1 MKQLF
6 PVTLFF
12 VVTAALLLPAPGNTE
27 SARGP
32 RLFSN
37 APKDASDHYYRGVT
51 HESAGRLEEAAREYR
66 LVLRRSPAHGDAR
79 RRLAEIHLFKGE
91 TAEAIMHLKELAYYQ
106 EHNPLVHYRL
116 GQLYESSGN
125 IRKATAAYRKAID
138 SFPGNLSARRGLARL
153 YARRKMP
160 NEAATEYRAILA
172 VAPDDIPSRN
182 ALTAIYLRGKKYDQ
196 LTDLLKEAAERK
208 PDDPATRFKL
218 GLVYEFRKKYAEAA
232 GEYEKAVELDKGYAK
247 AMNAL
252 ARVYMKTGDTGKA
265 KEMME
270 AAVKADPSLKG
281 SAIMPRNLGYEFR
294 HGDAVKKKSYKKRAR
309 KKKSYKKNVRKKSYS
324 KSRIKKKG
332 KAGISRK
339 VKKGGKKKYDKRRK
353 TRRATKTKRR

>member
-1 MKQLF
+1 MKTVFPAALF
-6 PVTLFF
+6 C
-12 VVTAALLLPAPGNTE
+12 VVTAALLFPAPGNTE
-27 SARGP
+27 SP
-32 RLFSN
+32 RNPGLFSS
-37 APKDASDHYYRGVT
+37 APRDASDHYYRGVT

-91 TAEAIMHLKELAYYQ
+91 TAEAIMHLKELGYYQ
-106 EHNPLVHYRL
+106 GHNPLIHYRL

-125 IRKATAAYRKAID
+125 LRKATAAYRKAID

-160 NEAATEYRAILA
+160 NEAAAEYRAILA

-196 LTDLLKEAAERK
+196 LTDLLKEAVERK
-208 PDDPATRFKL
+208 PDDATARFKL
-218 GLVYEFRKKYAEAA
+218 GLVYEFRKKYTEAA
-232 GEYEKAVELDKGYAK
+232 GEYEKAVELDSGHAK

-270 AAVKADPSLKG
+270 AAVRADPSLKG
-281 SAIMPRNLGYEFR
+281 SALLPRSFNDEFR
-294 HGDAVKKKSYKKRAR
+294 QDAAVKKKKSISKKSR
-309 KKKSYKKNVRKKSYS
+309 KKHYS
-324 KSRIKKKG
+324 KSGKKQG
-332 KAGISRK
+332 RKAGISGK
-339 VKKGGKKKYDKRRK
+339 SKKAGIKKADKRKKTTRPKKK
-353 TRRATKTKRR
+353 TRR

>member
-1 MKQLF
+1 MKPVF
-6 PVTLFF
+6 PVTLFCI
-12 VVTAALLLPAPGNTE
+12 VTAALLFPAPGNTE
-27 SARGP
+27 SP
-32 RLFSN
+32 RNPGLFSR

-66 LVLRRSPAHGDAR
+66 LMLRRSPAHGDAR

-106 EHNPLVHYRL
+106 TQNPLIHYRL

-160 NEAATEYRAILA
+160 NEAAAEYRAILA
-172 VAPDDIPSRN
+172 VAPDDKPARN

-196 LTDLLKEAAERK
+196 LTDLLKEAVERK
-208 PDDPATRFKL
+208 PDDATARFKL
-218 GLVYEFRKKYAEAA
+218 GLVYEFRKKYTEAA
-232 GEYEKAVELDKGYAK
+232 GEYEKAVELDSGHAK

-270 AAVKADPSLKG
+270 AAVRADPSLKG
-281 SAIMPRNLGYEFR
+281 SALLPRSFNDEFR
-294 HGDAVKKKSYKKRAR
+294 QGAAVKKKKSISKKSR
-309 KKKSYKKNVRKKSYS
+309 KKHYS
-324 KSRIKKKG
+324 KSGKNQGR
-332 KAGISRK
+332 KAGISSK
-339 VKKGGKKKYDKRRK
+339 SKKAGTKKADKRKKTTRSKKK
-353 TRRATKTKRR
+353 TRR

>member
-1 MKQLF
+1 MKPIF
-6 PVTLFF
+6 PVTLFC

-27 SARGP
+27 SSRGP
-32 RLFSN
+32 GLFSS
-37 APKDASDHYYRGVT
+37 APKAASDHYYRGVT

-106 EHNPLVHYRL
+106 GHNPLIHYRL

-125 IRKATAAYRKAID
+125 LRKATAAYRKAID

-196 LTDLLKEAAERK
+196 LTDLLKEAVERK
-208 PDDPATRFKL
+208 PDDATARFKL
-218 GLVYEFRKKYAEAA
+218 GLVYEFRKKYTEAA
-232 GEYEKAVELDKGYAK
+232 GEYEKAVELDKRHAK

-252 ARVYMKTGDTGKA
+252 ARVYVKTDDTGKA

-270 AAVKADPSLKG
+270 AAIKADPSLKG
-281 SAIMPRNLGYEFR
+281 SALLPRSFSDEFR
-294 HGDAVKKKSYKKRAR
+294 QGAAVKKKKSISKKSR
-309 KKKSYKKNVRKKSYS
+309 KKQKKHYS
-324 KSRIKKKG
+324 KSGKKKG
-332 KAGISRK
+332 RKAGISAK
-339 VKKGGKKKYDKRRK
+339 SKKAGTKKADKRKKTTRPKKK
-353 TRRATKTKRR
+353 TRR